1 MISYHFIA
9 LYQCSSCDRVHGS
22 QTVTTHSLNSSNLT
36 ATLWRQVFVKQCTVT
51 LHWSPSGLLIALLS
65 ELIQNYLISTFPSS
79 AAAEATVSAG
89 RETQTCSQ
97 IYRCSGFIIY
107 LLSQIYSLVDR
118 LERYIVCYTFH
129 IVYVKAEIDS

>member
-9 LYQCSSCDRVHGS
+9 LYQCSSCDRVHGK
-22 QTVTTHSLNSSNLT
+22 QTVTKHSLNSSNLT

-79 AAAEATVSAG
+79 AAAAVSAG
-89 RETQTCSQ
+89 RETSHAGKYTDAQDL
-97 IYRCSGFIIY
+97 IYIY
-107 LLSQIYSLVDR
+107 
-118 LERYIVCYTFH
+118 FH
-129 IVYVKAEIDS
+129 IFTALLTGLKDTLFATLFILFM